1 MPVTA
6 EQATTE
12 LRRRKA
18 TNELAQRKRPDFGM
32 IALPKDKLPGV
43 WDYNRQLESL
53 LGDEKNIEDFIPL
66 DVKYDFGQII
76 GMTEKPDETKDK
88 MATSLFYSIELGI
101 PPRTTFNV
109 LDELNKIAFDETIP
123 ASTAW
128 GRIKQRYRTGKAQVQ
143 LMDLGYDILKGTW
156 RDWEKY
162 ESSLK
167 NIEKLQSGMTI
178 DQQKEFRGFFEKL
191 VGASAELAPF
201 GLEAI
206 KEFPVGAAIGGTI
219 FGIGA
224 ALATAA
230 IPTIGEEAVIPPA
243 IITGMKIGAGIKGAI
258 RVGELEAG
266 GMFLELAQMKDQYGN
281 KIDPR
286 IAVVASAAVGTINGG
301 IELAE
306 WQVLLGTFGLS
317 KKLFDKS
324 VRKVTHKLFTQ
335 GTLKELIA
343 RKILDYSIA
352 LGAETLQEIE
362 QETTTIV
369 FGELAK
375 ELNNARKGT
384 DFKPITAEALT
395 TRYREVTVESM
406 RAFGLMV
413 LPGTTISGA
422 LELVAQ
428 KKAATEIAAKEV
440 EKIEVKAPV
449 SAKKRTEAIDF
460 VKSVLSQEQFAA
472 LDEKTRTEIGQKMLA
487 EQGVEVEAAELAEIP
502 PTVPIVAPEPTPTGR
517 KAEIAPVAKQPWEMK
532 ATSKEWSELSIEKVD
547 RAAFGFAR
555 EDIKK
560 LNPNELTVKW
570 KEDYENAIEQQK
582 QSGLSKEEWAKSID
596 LSEPIDVIFE
606 DGKFKIDDGYHRFY
620 AAEILNKPLNV
631 ELTIK
636 DKPHKAIIEKALSE
650 GKPVPAE
657 VLAEYPDLAPV
668 AKPEAAKVEKVEPTK
683 PKDISPIV
691 EPELTKQEEA
701 DVARLEAEI
710 EKPFEMIR
718 IKNVGF
724 VIKEKAT
731 GKEVATI
738 AKRKEAKAKL
748 AEYNK
753 GERKIR
759 ETRRKPKLLTD
770 KTTIGKLITE
780 ARALKAAMKKAAQAA
795 RKAYQVGKAEGIT
808 KAKVYYQG
816 IRQREQ
822 VRKQLKKRITKA
834 VKTITKDI
842 PKSVDFKYRE
852 AIENLRAGI
861 DPQFRMKKT
870 LQMRERTR
878 EFLAQ
883 NPEALK
889 DMPVKLLKKLA
900 QKPMSEYTIEEVEQ
914 IAEEI
919 ERLTKQGKLKRE
931 LQTKQKARKI
941 EKTTQDITETISKG
955 EKIDFESE
963 PVTYETTKQ
972 GIIKTVFEK
981 TKAWTWRPSRIF
993 DLLDGVKDFAGKA
1006 HHIFIDQV
1014 NSATNAKLQAVDKR
1028 KDAGIAKMKELGIT
1042 PRDLAQVRTVDDV
1055 RYMVDEMI
1063 GIYCANENR
1072 LAKLALMYG
1081 NNLSEKAINDVIA
1094 NLTENEKAWGDFI
1107 ISEYE
1112 TRYDVLREKVIEVE
1126 NRDMGYEENYTPI
1139 RRTEVD
1145 YSTHTEEII
1154 DAILQREH
1162 LRRTYA
1168 EHGFTIHRK
1177 DVPAEFQKP
1186 IRLNVTSVWASQIV
1200 KQEQYIHFAEL
1211 VRDLH
1216 KIAGDRDFKAAVQQ
1230 QFGREFN
1237 KVIKNYIDRVANP
1250 NIYKSYNTLENLS
1263 RRLRQN
1269 AATAYLAYN
1278 LVTMAKQVPSTF
1290 LYLQDAGPTHL
1301 VSSAMEFVRNPL
1313 KMVDMVREKDPQVKH
1328 RSIERELEEMK
1339 NRNPEMYN
1347 SILTKFGRAGMEGI
1361 YLFDAVARTIGWNAV
1376 YQKALNSNKSEAEAV
1391 RLAQNATL
1399 RTQPAAAAKDVAQLY
1414 ATNEFANWF
1423 TMFTNQLNQIYNIA
1437 TYDMSGYLKNRDYQK
1452 FALATTG
1459 LSLTALTIWIIA
1471 HRRLPEDKEDW
1482 VDVASEQAINSVPLI
1497 GKAIMAGKRE
1507 WGSTEIP
1514 AFELPKAAGRAVS
1527 AVAKGKFDKNDIKA
1541 IAEGVAVTVG
1551 IPYIGP
1557 KRVIKMVD
1565 TGEVKEL
1572 IGGEPI
1578 RKKKAPARK
1587 RIERSE

>member
-1 MPVTA
+1 MVATF
-6 EQATTE
+6 EQLRTKNLKTFDE
-12 LRRRKA
+12 LRA
-18 TNELAQRKRPDFGM
+18 EPERPDFGM
-32 IALPKDKLPGV
+32 IAIPRKELPGV
-43 WDYNRQLESL
+43 WDYNRQLDEF
-53 LGDEKNIEDFIPL
+53 LGNDEFDLEDLMPW
-66 DVKYDFGQII
+66 DVRYDFGRIV

-88 MATSLFYSIELGI
+88 MATSLFYSVELGM
-101 PPRTTFNV
+101 PPSITFNM
-109 LDELNKIAFDETIP
+109 LDELNKIAFDGTIP

-143 LMDLGYDILKGTW
+143 IMDLGYDILNGTW
-156 RDWEKY
+156 QDWELY
-162 ESSLK
+162 ERNLA

-178 DQQKEFRGFFEKL
+178 DQRKEFRGFFEKL
-191 VGASAELAPF
+191 VGSSAELAPF
-201 GLEAI
+201 GLEAA
-206 KEFPVGAAIGGTI
+206 KEFPAGAAIGGTM

-230 IPTIGEEAVIPPA
+230 IPTIGEEALIAPA
-243 IITGMKIGAGIKGAI
+243 VVTGMKIGAGIKGAI

-266 GMFLELAQMKDQYGN
+266 GMFLELAQMEDQYGN
-281 KIDPR
+281 KIDPK

-324 VRKVTHKLFTQ
+324 VRKVTHRLFTQ

-343 RKILDYSIA
+343 RKLLDYSIA
-352 LGAETLQEIE
+352 LSAETLQEIE

-375 ELNNARKGT
+375 ELNDARKGT
-384 DFKPITAEALT
+384 DFKPITAEALKA
-395 TRYREVTVESM
+395 RYREVTVESM

-413 LPGTTISGA
+413 LPGTTVSGA
-422 LELVAQ
+422 LELVSQ
-428 KKAATEIAAKEV
+428 KKAATEVAAKEA
-440 EKIEVKAPV
+440 EKLVEVKAPV
-449 SAKKRTEAIDF
+449 SAEKRTQAIDF
-460 VKSVLSQEQFAA
+460 VKNVLSQEQFST
-472 LDEKTRTEIGQKMLA
+472 LDEKARTEIGQKMLA
-487 EQGVEVEAAELAEIP
+487 EQGVEVTAEELAETP
-502 PTVPIVAPEPTPTGR
+502 ATVPITEPTEPVAGR
-517 KAEIAPVAKQPWEMK
+517 KAGIAP
-532 ATSKEWSELSIEKVD
+532 T
-547 RAAFGFAR
+547 
-555 EDIKK
+555 
-560 LNPNELTVKW
+560 
-570 KEDYENAIEQQK
+570 
-582 QSGLSKEEWAKSID
+582 
-596 LSEPIDVIFE
+596 
-606 DGKFKIDDGYHRFY
+606 
-620 AAEILNKPLNV
+620 
-631 ELTIK
+631 
-636 DKPHKAIIEKALSE
+636 
-650 GKPVPAE
+650 
-657 VLAEYPDLAPV
+657 
-668 AKPEAAKVEKVEPTK
+668 AKPEAVEVAKEE
-683 PKDISPIV
+683 ISPII

-701 DVARLEAEI
+701 DVARLESEI
-710 EKPFEMIR
+710 EEPFEMVR

-748 AEYNK
+748 AEYNE
-753 GERKIR
+753 GERKVR

-795 RKAYQVGKAEGIT
+795 RKAYQEGKAEGIT
-808 KAKVYYQG
+808 KAKTYYQG

-842 PKSVDFKYRE
+842 PKSVDFNYRE

-955 EKIDFESE
+955 EKVDFESE

-1014 NSATNAKLQAVDKR
+1014 NSATNAKLRAVDKR
-1028 KDAGIAKMKELGIT
+1028 KDAGIAKMKEIGLT
-1042 PRDLAQVRTVDDV
+1042 SKDLAQIRTIDNV

-1063 GIYCANENR
+1063 GIYCASKNQ
-1072 LAKLALMYG
+1072 LGKLALMYG

-1139 RRTEVD
+1139 RRTDVD
-1145 YSTHTEEII
+1145 YSTHTEEIL

-1168 EHGFTIHRK
+1168 EHGFTIQRK
-1177 DVPAEFQKP
+1177 EVPAEFQKP

-1200 KQEQYIHFAEL
+1200 KQEQYIHLAEL

-1216 KIAGDRDFKAAVQQ
+1216 KIAGDKNFRAAVQQ
-1230 QFGREFN
+1230 QFGKEFN

-1301 VSSAMEFVRNPL
+1301 VSSAMEFVRSPL

-1347 SILTKFGRAGMEGI
+1347 SILAKFGKAGMEGI
-1361 YLFDAVARTIGWNAV
+1361 YLFDSVARTIGWNAV
-1376 YQKALNSNKSEAEAV
+1376 YQKALHSDKSEAEAV

-1482 VDVASEQAINSVPLI
+1482 VDVASEQAINSVPLV

-1507 WGSTEIP
+1507 WGDTEIP
-1514 AFELPKAAGRAVS
+1514 AFELPKAAGRAIG
-1527 AVAKGKFDKNDIKA
+1527 AVAKGEFDEKDMKA
-1541 IAEGVAVTVG
+1541 IAEGIAVTSG
-1551 IPYIGP
+1551 IPWVGP
-1557 KRVIKMVD
+1557 KRVIKMID

-1578 RKKKAPARK
+1578 REKKAPIRK
-1587 RIERSE
+1587 RIKRSE